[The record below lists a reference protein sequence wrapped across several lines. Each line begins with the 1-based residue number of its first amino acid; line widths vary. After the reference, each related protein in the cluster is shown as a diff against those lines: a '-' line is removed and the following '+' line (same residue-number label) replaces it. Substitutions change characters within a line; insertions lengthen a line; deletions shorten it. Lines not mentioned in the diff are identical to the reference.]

1 MKTSELKQSLTPCDY
16 GPASGIWAL
25 LYQVSFHIRG
35 RRSHP
40 NFRIADD
47 QGVSEWWLAK
57 SQSAAN
63 STDSAIIESNLS
75 EEMACHSHERK
86 GKA

>member
-47 QGVSEWWLAK
+47 QG
-57 SQSAAN
+57 
-63 STDSAIIESNLS
+63 
-75 EEMACHSHERK
+75 ERMVA
-86 GKA
+86 GKKPECGQFYG